1 MAEEGSEIRRGDRVL
16 MLKHADWKNDAEG
29 TIISLCA
36 RPCRLHD
43 GSMDA
48 WYTIEFDE
56 LQRDFT
62 DEANGMNL
70 AYKNSMVLGRF
81 LRKISEAEKQ

>member
-1 MAEEGSEIRRGDRVL
+1 MDEEGGEFRRGDRVL
-16 MLKHADWKNDAEG
+16 MVKHADWKNDAMG
-29 TIISLCA
+29 TIISLRA

-43 GSMDA
+43 GSADV
-48 WYTIEFDE
+48 WYIIEFDE

-81 LRKISEAEKQ
+81 LRKVSAGIS